1 MEISEGQEAVLDLVY
16 NTLADIESGVGNTS
30 AILLVDAD
38 GVLNVFNLN
47 TPQDRIA
54 PLIMGTL
61 QLLSISRNI
70 KEAN

>member
-1 MEISEGQEAVLDLVY
+1 MEISEGQEDVLDLVY
-16 NTLADIESGVGNTS
+16 DTLADIEYGVGNTS
-30 AILLVDAD
+30 AIMLVDTD